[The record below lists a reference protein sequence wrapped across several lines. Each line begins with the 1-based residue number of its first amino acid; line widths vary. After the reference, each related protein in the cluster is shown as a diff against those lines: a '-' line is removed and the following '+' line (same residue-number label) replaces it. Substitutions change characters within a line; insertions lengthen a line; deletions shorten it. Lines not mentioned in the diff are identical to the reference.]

1 MSHSKAFGMTN
12 LGYKIRIP
20 QKIYNRATIT
30 EKVYYE
36 NYWNRLY
43 LPGTGLHLDHPSPKH
58 TYFQLLTVFHEK
70 GKCRH
75 ATSQIISPRCVD
87 SKRPKAFLNLMPAV
101 CRKWSEKFDE
111 GFFVGVSFETL
122 KLSTGTKFQITS

>member
-43 LPGTGLHLDHPSPKH
+43 QNYSMVRVNQRLAVKKVRWNLGNYVKVNRFTISFTTLLD
-58 TYFQLLTVFHEK
+58 T
-70 GKCRH
+70 
-75 ATSQIISPRCVD
+75 
-87 SKRPKAFLNLMPAV
+87 NLI
-101 CRKWSEKFDE
+101 CY
-111 GFFVGVSFETL
+111 G
-122 KLSTGTKFQITS
+122 

>member
-20 QKIYNRATIT
+20 QKRYNRATIT

-43 LPGTGLHLDHPSPKH
+43 EEAPKWRGLFVPSPM
-58 TYFQLLTVFHEK
+58 F
-70 GKCRH
+70 G
-75 ATSQIISPRCVD
+75 
-87 SKRPKAFLNLMPAV
+87 
-101 CRKWSEKFDE
+101 
-111 GFFVGVSFETL
+111 
-122 KLSTGTKFQITS
+122 

>member
-43 LPGTGLHLDHPSPKH
+43 MLDRKSR
-58 TYFQLLTVFHEK
+58 E
-70 GKCRH
+70 
-75 ATSQIISPRCVD
+75 IS
-87 SKRPKAFLNLMPAV
+87 
-101 CRKWSEKFDE
+101 
-111 GFFVGVSFETL
+111 GG
-122 KLSTGTKFQITS
+122 

>member
-20 QKIYNRATIT
+20 QKRYNRATIT

-43 LPGTGLHLDHPSPKH
+43 SFRD
-58 TYFQLLTVFHEK
+58 QV
-70 GKCRH
+70 
-75 ATSQIISPRCVD
+75 
-87 SKRPKAFLNLMPAV
+87 KAFIKVNDA
-101 CRKWSEKFDE
+101 ENQ
-111 GFFVGVSFETL
+111 TL
-122 KLSTGTKFQITS
+122 IATKATYTR

>member
-12 LGYKIRIP
+12 LGYEIRIP

-43 LPGTGLHLDHPSPKH
+43 NRIRRLRVKGSSSYHLWVEYFSKFSFDSEMYTISAAVNII
-58 TYFQLLTVFHEK
+58 TYL
-70 GKCRH
+70 
-75 ATSQIISPRCVD
+75 D
-87 SKRPKAFLNLMPAV
+87 
-101 CRKWSEKFDE
+101 
-111 GFFVGVSFETL
+111 
-122 KLSTGTKFQITS
+122 